1 MCCISKQSDHAK
13 VLNNRI
19 IIVWNKIRITM
30 AYPGG
35 VEAVK
40 RTLQDIRGNNN
51 LMVRVTVV
59 LAGNLSQTLLVPRG
73 TRADE

>member
-1 MCCISKQSDHAK
+1 
-13 VLNNRI
+13 
-19 IIVWNKIRITM
+19 M

-59 LAGNLSQTLLVPRG
+59 LAGNLSQTMLVPRG